1 MYYLVVSF
9 NHKKCDLSQRE
20 RLAFKDDE
28 SKRAILNRLVSFE
41 FIHEAFIVNTCNR
54 IELVL
59 ATRDNFAAYHAI
71 IGILAQ
77 TSKVEF
83 NELVAAAQR
92 FDDEDAI
99 RHIFSVVS
107 SLDSLVV
114 GESQITGQVKEAFKF
129 SYDNSTA
136 GKRLNRIISYAIKCA
151 AQIRNETKISQ
162 NPISIA
168 SVAVSQ
174 AALLLGDNMAG
185 MTGVVVGVGEMGKLA
200 AKHLLRVGCDVVL
213 LGRDMN
219 KVRAIADELGENVKI
234 DEFDKLKKYINRY
247 RLLFCATSAPHAII
261 TRDMVENKDLNRL
274 WFDMAIPRD
283 IEEMELYNLK
293 IYRIDDLRDI
303 ADKNHAL
310 RQEQA
315 LQANEIVNHYQEDFY
330 KWLRALSVEP
340 VIKGIRL
347 DVNDSI
353 EKELQRAIKKGYVP
367 SEYEENMRKMALQ
380 MFNHFLHQPTQRLR
394 KNSREKESVC
404 SVEAVSR
411 MFAIDTENVD
421 AKFYKSDHHKK
432 SYGR

>member
-9 NHKKCDLSQRE
+9 NHKKCDFSQRE
-20 RLAFKDDE
+20 RLSFKDNE
-28 SKRAILNRLVSFE
+28 SKRVVLNRLVNFD
-41 FIHEAFIVNTCNR
+41 FIHEAFIVTTCNR
-54 IELVL
+54 IEIVL

-71 IGILAQ
+71 IGILSQ
-77 TSKVEF
+77 MSKVPF
-83 NELVAAAQR
+83 NELVGMAQR
-92 FDDEDAI
+92 LDDEDAI
-99 RHIFSVVS
+99 RHIFSVVA

-151 AQIRNETKISQ
+151 AQVRNETKISE

-174 AALLLGDNMAG
+174 ASLILGDNMAG
-185 MTGVVVGVGEMGKLA
+185 MTGVVVGVGEMGRLA

-213 LGRDMN
+213 LGRDMQ

-247 RLLFCATSAPHAII
+247 RLVFCATSAPHAVI
-261 TRDMVENKDLNRL
+261 TRDMIDNKDLNRL

-283 IEEMELYNLK
+283 IEEMEVYNLK
-293 IYRIDDLRDI
+293 TYRIDDLRDI

-315 LQANEIVNHYQEDFY
+315 LKANDIVTQFQEDFY

-347 DVNDSI
+347 DVNESI
-353 EKELQRAIKKGYVP
+353 EKELQRAISKGYVP
-367 SEYEENMRKMALQ
+367 QQYEANMRKMALQ
-380 MFNHFLHQPTQRLR
+380 MFNHFLHTPTQRLR
-394 KNSREKESVC
+394 KNSREKESLC

-411 MFAIDTENVD
+411 MFDIDTENID
-421 AKFYKSDHHKK
+421 TQQYKQDHHKK
-432 SYGR
+432 GYNS

>member
-9 NHKKCDLSQRE
+9 NHKKCDFAQRE
-20 RLAFKDDE
+20 RLAFKDNE
-28 SKRAILNRLVSFE
+28 SKRAVLNRLVSFD
-41 FIHEAFIVNTCNR
+41 FIHEAFIVTTCNR
-54 IELVL
+54 IEIVL

-71 IGILAQ
+71 IGILSQ

-83 NELVAAAQR
+83 NELVAMAQR
-92 FDDEDAI
+92 LDDEDAI
-99 RHIFSVVS
+99 RHIFSVVA

-136 GKRLNRIISYAIKCA
+136 GKKLNRIISYAIKCA
-151 AQIRNETKISQ
+151 AEVRNETKISE

-174 AALLLGDNMAG
+174 AALVLGDNMAG

-213 LGRDMN
+213 LGRDMS
-219 KVRAIADELGENVKI
+219 KVKAIAAELGENVKI

-247 RLLFCATSAPHAII
+247 RLVFCATSAPYPVI
-261 TRDMVENKDLNRL
+261 TRDMIDNKDLNRL

-283 IEEMELYNLK
+283 IEDMEVYNLK

-315 LQANEIVNHYQEDFY
+315 LKAHDIVNRYEEEFY

-367 SEYEENMRKMALQ
+367 SEYEANMRKMALQ
-380 MFNHFLHQPTQRLR
+380 MFNHFLHKPTYRLR
-394 KNSREKESVC
+394 KSSREKESLC
-404 SVEAVSR
+404 PIEAISG
-411 MFAIDTENVD
+411 MFDIDTQNID
-421 AKFYKSDHHKK
+421 AQRYKDDHHKK
-432 SYGR
+432 GYRG